1 MVETDN
7 PLEDARKY
15 LVDYTEAYRND
26 AAAER
31 DLNLLLKPLNLW
43 EALRGSQSDH
53 PGLAGACPEAAG
65 PHRRTREELIH
76 PRKRGSTEPFFF
88 FI

>member
-1 MVETDN
+1 MTDIPPMVETDN
-7 PLEDARKY
+7 QLEDARKY

-43 EALRGSQSDH
+43 KHFEVLSLTIQDLLEHVQKLQDRID
-53 PGLAGACPEAAG
+53 
-65 PHRRTREELIH
+65 ELE
-76 PRKRGSTEPFFF
+76 KN
-88 FI
+88 

>member
-1 MVETDN
+1 MTDIPPMQETDN

-31 DLNLLLKPLNLW
+31 DLRLLLKPINLW
-43 EALRGSQSDH
+43 KHFEVLSLTIQDLLEQVEKLQDRI
-53 PGLAGACPEAAG
+53 
-65 PHRRTREELIH
+65 EELE
-76 PRKRGSTEPFFF
+76 KN
-88 FI
+88 

>member
-1 MVETDN
+1 MTDIPQMAETDN

-43 EALRGSQSDH
+43 KHFEVLSLTIQDLLEHVQKLQDRID
-53 PGLAGACPEAAG
+53 
-65 PHRRTREELIH
+65 ELE
-76 PRKRGSTEPFFF
+76 KN
-88 FI
+88 

>member
-1 MVETDN
+1 MTDIPPMVETDN

-26 AAAER
+26 AAA
-31 DLNLLLKPLNLW
+31 
-43 EALRGSQSDH
+43 
-53 PGLAGACPEAAG
+53 G

-88 FI
+88 LFERIYHD

>member
-1 MVETDN
+1 MTDITPMVETDN

-43 EALRGSQSDH
+43 KHFEVLSLTIQDLLEHVQKLQDRID
-53 PGLAGACPEAAG
+53 
-65 PHRRTREELIH
+65 ELE
-76 PRKRGSTEPFFF
+76 KN
-88 FI
+88 

>member
-1 MVETDN
+1 MTDIPPMVETDN

-43 EALRGSQSDH
+43 KHFEVLSLTIQDLLEHVQKLQDRID
-53 PGLAGACPEAAG
+53 
-65 PHRRTREELIH
+65 ELE
-76 PRKRGSTEPFFF
+76 KN
-88 FI
+88 

>member
-1 MVETDN
+1 MTDIPPMVETDN

-43 EALRGSQSDH
+43 KHFEVLSLTIQDLLEHVQKLQDRIDD
-53 PGLAGACPEAAG
+53 LE
-65 PHRRTREELIH
+65 
-76 PRKRGSTEPFFF
+76 KN
-88 FI
+88 

>member
-1 MVETDN
+1 MTDIPQMVETDN

-43 EALRGSQSDH
+43 KHFEVLSLTIQDLLEHVQKLQDRID
-53 PGLAGACPEAAG
+53 
-65 PHRRTREELIH
+65 ELE
-76 PRKRGSTEPFFF
+76 KN
-88 FI
+88 